1 MPILKTLYQRKFR
14 ISDDITVF
22 VPTVGQVLNDEEN
35 YISILSVLTGHPS
48 DFMVPL
54 ADAGIDFSE
63 ITDFDLL
70 IKMFGGLIERDT
82 SLIFGDL
89 DLSQFVPLFDT
100 STNSPVLYNEATGA
114 TIDKATHAKI
124 AATLRRIHHID
135 NKPIIPGND
144 EAKRYLIERTRKKML
159 RKKGKTERSEIESLI
174 VSLVNTEQYKY
185 NFETTLDLSILQ
197 FYECVY
203 QIIKKDAYDKR
214 MIGVYAGTVD
224 TKEIKPEDLSWL
236 A

>member
-1 MPILKTLYQRKFR
+1 MPILNTLYQRSFQ
-14 ISDDITVF
+14 ISDGITIF
-22 VPTVGQVLNDEEN
+22 VPTVGQVLEDEEN
-35 YISILSVLTGHPS
+35 YMSILSVLTGHPS

-54 ADAGIDFSE
+54 DDIGIDFSE
-63 ITDFDLL
+63 ITDFDLFL
-70 IKMFGGLIERDT
+70 TMFSGLIIRDT

-89 DLSQFVPLFDT
+89 DLSGFTPLLDT
-100 STNSPVLYNEATGA
+100 STNKPVLYNQDTGA
-114 TIDKATHAKI
+114 TIDRAVHAKI
-124 AATLRRIHHID
+124 AATLRRIHHLN

-144 EAKRYLIERTRKKML
+144 EAKRYLLERTRKKML
-159 RKKGKTERSEIESLI
+159 RKRGRTENSELESLI

-185 NFETTLDLSILQ
+185 NYETTLNLSILQ
-197 FYECVY
+197 FYESVY

-224 TKEIKPEDLSWL
+224 TKEMKPEDLNWL